1 MNRRQ
6 PPSDFSKRVCPVDSA
21 APDSALI
28 GRAADLINA
37 GRLVVFPT
45 RSLYGIG
52 ADIYQPDA
60 VSRVFKAKR
69 RAADKPIS
77 LLIRSES
84 QLNDLAAEVPD
95 TARRLM
101 DRFWPGL
108 ITLVFTA
115 QPAVPSALTGN
126 FGKIGIRMPAHPVA
140 AALLSEL
147 AHPITGTSANLSG
160 QPGCA
165 EISDLAAEIGKEMVM
180 ILDAGPLAGG
190 VGSTVVDVTTTPPT
204 VLREGPVSE
213 TDIRNCLKE

>member
-1 MNRRQ
+1 MSKRPQ
-6 PPSDFSKRVCPVDSA
+6 PSDFSERICPVDPA

-28 GRAADLINA
+28 GRAAELIKA
-37 GRLVVFPT
+37 GGLVVFPT
-45 RSLYGIG
+45 RALYGIG

-60 VSRVFKAKR
+60 VSRVFTVKR
-69 RAADKPIS
+69 RTSDKPIS
-77 LLIRSES
+77 VLIRSES
-84 QLNDLAAEVPD
+84 QLNDLAAEIPD

-140 AALLSEL
+140 ATLLAQLS
-147 AHPITGTSANLSG
+147 HPITGTSANLSG

-165 EISDLAAEIGKEMVM
+165 QISGLAAEIGKEMAM

-190 VGSTVVDVTTTPPT
+190 AGSTVVDVTTTPPI
-204 VLREGPVSE
+204 VLREGGVSE
-213 TDIRNCLKE
+213 TDLRNCLKE